1 MIAKS
6 FGANGER
13 TETINDFEQ
22 AIKNAMESMDKGV
35 PYLINAIIESTSF
48 REGSI
53 SI

>member
-1 MIAKS
+1 
-6 FGANGER
+6 
-13 TETINDFEQ
+13 
-22 AIKNAMESMDKGV
+22 MDKGV